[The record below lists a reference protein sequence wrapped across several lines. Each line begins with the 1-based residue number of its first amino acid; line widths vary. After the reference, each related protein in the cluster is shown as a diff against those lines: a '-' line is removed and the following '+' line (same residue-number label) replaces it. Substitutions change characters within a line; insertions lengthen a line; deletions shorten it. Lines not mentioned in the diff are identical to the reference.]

1 MNSIDLKTVNVERV
15 KKGYDI
21 VNGAF
26 IVLASDLRRQSL
38 THRRYTYAIQRAYI
52 ARIVRHGSVG
62 CRKLWCIVV
71 GTTKCWNVVESSG
84 VGGLS
89 KLG

>member
-1 MNSIDLKTVNVERV
+1 MSLLMELLYSVDLH
-15 KKGYDI
+15 
-21 VNGAF
+21 
-26 IVLASDLRRQSL
+26 SQSL
-38 THRRYTYAIQRAYI
+38 THRRYTHASRRAYI
-52 ARIVRHGSVG
+52 ARIVRHVCFG

-71 GTTKCWNVVESSG
+71 GTTRCWNVVESSG